1 MTRLRTWVAPLV
13 LGMLGGSAMVG
24 LLAASPGRV
33 EAEDEA
39 RCADLPGHA
48 ALSAA
53 IKAAVDGGG
62 NSGLANDVWMALV
75 SRDGIVCQVTF
86 SGVHRGAQWSAGRAF
101 AVEKASTAVAFS
113 LPRGSGGID
122 GLALSTANLY
132 AASQP
137 GGMLFGLEST
147 ERAEAAFAGRAVT
160 HGLPE
165 DPLVGKRTSGRATV
179 GGGLALY
186 DAAGTLVGA
195 LGISGD
201 TPCTDH
207 ILAWKVR
214 SALNLDNVPAGMSAT
229 GDDNIIHDV
238 EPDVTTGSVVSRR
251 GFGHPV
257 CDATATRIAEALP
270 STHPVGPSP

>member
-13 LGMLGGSAMVG
+13 LGMLGGSATVG
-24 LLAASPGRV
+24 LLAASPARV
-33 EAEDEA
+33 EADDEA
-39 RCADLPGHA
+39 RCTDLPGHA

-62 NSGLANDVWMALV
+62 NGGIANDVWIALV
-75 SRDGIVCQVTF
+75 NRDGVVCQVTF
-86 SGVHRGAQWSAGRAF
+86 SGVHRGAQWSAGRVLA
-101 AVEKASTAVAFS
+101 AEKASTAVAFS

-147 ERAEAAFAGRAVT
+147 ERASDTFAGRPVT
-160 HGLPE
+160 YGLPA

-186 DAAGTLVGA
+186 DAAGALLGA
-195 LGISGD
+195 LGVSGD

-214 SALNLDNVPAGMSAT
+214 YALNLDNVPVGRSAT
-229 GDDNIIHDV
+229 GDDNIIHDM
-238 EPDVTTGSVVSRR
+238 EPEATTGAVVSR
-251 GFGHPV
+251 GGYGHPT
-257 CDATATRIAEALP
+257 CDAAATRIAEALP
-270 STHPVGPSP
+270 GTHPVGPAL

>member
-1 MTRLRTWVAPLV
+1 MTRLKTWVAPLV
-13 LGMLGGSAMVG
+13 LGALGGSAMVG
-24 LLAASPGRV
+24 LLAASPAHV

-39 RCADLPGHA
+39 HCADLPGHA

-62 NSGLANDVWMALV
+62 NGGIANDVWLALV
-75 SRDGIVCQVTF
+75 NRDGVICQVTF
-86 SGVHRGAQWSAGRAF
+86 SGVHRSAQWSGGRVLA
-101 AVEKASTAVAFS
+101 AEKASTAIAFS

-132 AASQP
+132 AAAQP
-137 GGMLFGLEST
+137 GGMLFGLGSA
-147 ERAEAAFAGRAVT
+147 ERAEGAFAGRAST
-160 HGLPE
+160 YGLPE
-165 DPLVGKRTSGRATV
+165 DPLVGKRAFGRATV

-186 DAAGTLVGA
+186 DAAGALLGA
-195 LGISGD
+195 IGVSGD

-229 GDDNIIHDV
+229 GDDNIVHDV
-238 EPDVTTGSVVSRR
+238 EPEATTGANVSRG
-251 GFGHPV
+251 GFGHPA
-257 CDATATRIAEALP
+257 CDPAATRIAEALP
-270 STHPVGPSP
+270 STHPVGPAP

>member
-1 MTRLRTWVAPLV
+1 MTRLGTWVTPLV

-24 LLAASPGRV
+24 ILAASPARV

-62 NSGLANDVWMALV
+62 NGGIGNDVWLTLV
-75 SRDGIVCQVTF
+75 NRDGIVCQVTF
-86 SGVHRGAQWSAGRAF
+86 SGVHRGAQWSAGRVF
-101 AVEKASTAVAFS
+101 AAEKASTAIAFS

-147 ERAEAAFAGRAVT
+147 ERAEGVFSGRAVT
-160 HGLPE
+160 YGLPS
-165 DPLVGKRTSGRATV
+165 DPLVGKRTGGRATV

-186 DAAGTLVGA
+186 DAAGTLLGA

-214 SALNLDNVPAGMSAT
+214 SALNLDNVPAGMSPT

-238 EPDVTTGSVVSRR
+238 EPDVATGSVVSRS

-257 CDATATRIAEALP
+257 CEPAATRIAEALP
-270 STHPVGPSP
+270 STHPVGPSL